1 MTAMV
6 RIAGVNSGDKVYD
19 LGCGDGRFVIAAARR
34 GAVAVGYDLAWGPYL
49 MGRISACMYGQGRA
63 TILMEDMWTAD
74 LSDASVIF
82 LYLLPPILK
91 LLQTKILAE
100 VQPGTIVCSYRYT
113 FQGWRAVE
121 SESVEGFCV
130 HKYIVGDDTPAG
142 AATFEGEDEQT
153 TAVFFDEGE
162 DQRTPVF
169 FERV

>member
-1 MTAMV
+1 MV
-6 RIAGVNSGDKVYD
+6 SMPNPLTDAHQTITVYD

-113 FQGWRAVE
+113 FQGWNPVE
-121 SESVEGFCV
+121 SESVEGFVV
-130 HKYIVGDDTPAG
+130 HKYIIGQNTPALVN
-142 AATFEGEDEQT
+142 TFEDGDVHRAPIFILEDDQT
-153 TAVFFDEGE
+153 AAILSEHV
-162 DQRTPVF
+162 
-169 FERV
+169 